1 MKNRSMQAIARR
13 TSTSQ
18 LRTNAGC
25 PSDATNKNQRGI
37 GSAWADLVDK
47 KMIEVRTSLSA
58 KTAKMCGLSTGYG
71 EIDRLLRGIRKSD
84 LIVLAGRP
92 STGKATLALNIVE
105 NIALGL
111 LKQAPRSVAVFSLA
125 MNANSVIS
133 RMLSHY
139 ARISRLKLAAGAV
152 DVEDYRKIHAA
163 ANVLRRAPIYIEDA
177 VFNINEICDRARELN
192 RTYGID
198 FCVVDYLQL
207 VNCAGFRTRGFP
219 DERVAI
225 CHALKSMAKELKI
238 PILVISQLCR
248 TSGSNNDVSGLGDRH
263 HANGLVRVAD
273 IVLLL
278 RGPALG
284 DEVKM
289 AGANRT
295 AILDIVKNR
304 HGPVGEVRVHLD
316 HG

>member
-1 MKNRSMQAIARR
+1 M
-13 TSTSQ
+13 
-18 LRTNAGC
+18 
-25 PSDATNKNQRGI
+25 
-37 GSAWADLVDK
+37 
-47 KMIEVRTSLSA
+47 
-58 KTAKMCGLSTGYG
+58 
-71 EIDRLLRGIRKSD
+71 
-84 LIVLAGRP
+84 IVLAGRP

-111 LKQAPRSVAVFSLA
+111 PKQAPRSVAVFSLA

-133 RMLSHY
+133 LMLSHY
-139 ARISRLKLAAGAV
+139 ARISRLKLAAGTV
-152 DVEDYRKIHAA
+152 DVEDYRKIQAA
-163 ANVLRRAPIYIEDA
+163 ADVLRRAPIYIEDA

-207 VNCAGFRTRGFP
+207 VNCAGFRTRGFQ

-248 TSGSNNDVSGLGDRH
+248 TSGSNNDVAELGDRH

-273 IVLLL
+273 ILLLL